1 VPAFSYVIPDECHDM
16 HGDPPYCLDGGNPGD
31 SQDQHLVT
39 VGDDYLGHLVSS
51 ITNAKFWA
59 KGNNAISIVF
69 DEGDDNAGCCDAS
82 SGGGKVANVVVTSHG
97 PRNLQDPTPYNHYS
111 LLQTVQSSLGVGCL
125 EFTCDTTNVKPLA
138 KLFAVE
144 NTSAVATTPLPVPN
158 YPTPSPTPNE
168 PSSLTSK
175 TPTAGGWTVVKSPLL
190 GTSDN
195 SLGAVA
201 ASSPNDIWAVGNFLP
216 DTANSNQDATLSLA
230 NHFDGKSWTA
240 VPTPNTGSNFNT
252 LFGVAARNAKAWAV
266 GVNLDNQYR
275 NRALIESWDGSQ
287 WSIADN
293 PQPGSQRDILFAVS
307 AVSPSD
313 VWAVGDQEGP
323 DGKFE
328 TLVEHWDG
336 ATWTVSPSAN
346 PGTSGNHLYGVTAI
360 GPDDVWAVGQQ
371 LGVGAPDQ
379 GLIEHW
385 DGQKWSVVASPGHG
399 SANTLLDSVAS
410 GNDGLWAV
418 GETDDAHQ
426 GGRPLIEQFMN
437 GSWTDAALPPA
448 GSNWTNLYGVTE
460 SQAGT
465 WAVGTFVDPASGN
478 NQTLLLR
485 RNGQRW
491 SVVSGPNPGS
501 GSNILGGIAL
511 AGETLWSVGTYE
523 DGGSRLTLIERH

>member
-1 VPAFSYVIPDECHDM
+1 
-16 HGDPPYCLDGGNPGD
+16 
-31 SQDQHLVT
+31 
-39 VGDDYLGHLVSS
+39 
-51 ITNAKFWA
+51 
-59 KGNNAISIVF
+59 
-69 DEGDDNAGCCDAS
+69 
-82 SGGGKVANVVVTSHG
+82 
-97 PRNLQDPTPYNHYS
+97 
-111 LLQTVQSSLGVGCL
+111 
-125 EFTCDTTNVKPLA
+125 
-138 KLFAVE
+138 
-144 NTSAVATTPLPVPN
+144 
-158 YPTPSPTPNE
+158 
-168 PSSLTSK
+168 
-175 TPTAGGWTVVKSPLL
+175 
-190 GTSDN
+190 
-195 SLGAVA
+195 
-201 ASSPNDIWAVGNFLP
+201 
-216 DTANSNQDATLSLA
+216 
-230 NHFDGKSWTA
+230 
-240 VPTPNTGSNFNT
+240 
-252 LFGVAARNAKAWAV
+252 
-266 GVNLDNQYR
+266 LDNEFR

-287 WSIADN
+287 WSIADSV
-293 PQPGSQRDILFAVS
+293 PQPGSERDILFAVS

-336 ATWTVSPSAN
+336 AVWTLSPSLN
-346 PGTSGNHLYGVTAI
+346 PGASGNHLYGVTAI

-371 LGVGAPDQ
+371 LGAGAPDQ

-385 DGQKWSVVASPGHG
+385 DGQKWSVFASPGHG
-399 SANTLLDSVAS
+399 SANTLLDSATS
-410 GNDGLWAV
+410 GGDGLFAV

-426 GGRPLIEQFMN
+426 GGRPLIEQLVN

-485 RNGQRW
+485 RNGQGW